1 MKNIVL
7 IFAAALILS
16 ACRAT
21 APKECTR
28 KDIVPPKELR
38 QPSVQYPPISYDNA
52 EEGTVTL
59 LLAVQ
64 TDGSISDIRIA
75 RSSGYRRLDA
85 AAVRSLLRRAK
96 FQPATCHGK
105 PIAMRIHYSFT
116 FELTDDS

>member
-16 ACRAT
+16 ACQTA

-28 KDIVPPKELR
+28 KDIVLPKELR

-75 RSSGYRRLDA
+75 RSSGYQRLDA
-85 AAVRSLLRRAK
+85 AAVRSLRQAK

-105 PIAMRIHYSFT
+105 PFAVRIHQSFI
-116 FELTDDS
+116 FKID

>member
-1 MKNIVL
+1 MKNIAL

-16 ACRAT
+16 ACQTT

-59 LLAVQ
+59 LLTVQ
-64 TDGSISDIRIA
+64 MDGSISDIRIA
-75 RSSGYRRLDA
+75 RSSGYPRLDT
-85 AAVRSLLRRAK
+85 AAVRSLRQAK

-105 PIAMRIHYSFT
+105 PIAMRIHQSFV
-116 FELTDDS
+116 FKID

>member
-1 MKNIVL
+1 MKNIAL

-21 APKECTR
+21 PKECTP
-28 KDIVPPKELR
+28 KDIRPPKELR
-38 QPSVQYPPISYDNA
+38 RPSVQYPPASQNDG

-75 RSSGYRRLDA
+75 RSSGYQRLDA
-85 AAVRSLLRRAK
+85 AAVRSLRQAK

-105 PIAMRIHYSFT
+105 PIAVRIHQSFI
-116 FELTDDS
+116 FKID

>member
-1 MKNIVL
+1 MKNIAL
-7 IFAAALILS
+7 IFAAALALS

-21 APKECTR
+21 PKECTR

-38 QPSVQYPPISYDNA
+38 RPSVRYPPISQNEG

-75 RSSGYRRLDA
+75 RSSGHQRLDA
-85 AAVRSLLRRAK
+85 AAVRSLRQAK

-105 PIAMRIHYSFT
+105 PIAVRIHQSFI
-116 FELTDDS
+116 FKID

>member
-1 MKNIVL
+1 MKNIAL

-16 ACRAT
+16 ACQTA

-38 QPSVQYPPISYDNA
+38 RPSVQYPPASQNEGD
-52 EEGTVTL
+52 EGTVTL

-75 RSSGYRRLDA
+75 RSSGYQRLDA
-85 AAVRSLLRRAK
+85 AAIRSLRQAK

-105 PIAMRIHYSFT
+105 PIAVRIHQSFI
-116 FELTDDS
+116 FKID

>member
-38 QPSVQYPPISYDNA
+38 QPSVQYPPASQDNGD
-52 EEGTVTL
+52 EGTVTL

-75 RSSGYRRLDA
+75 RSSGYQRLDA
-85 AAVRSLLRRAK
+85 AAVRSLRQAK

-105 PIAMRIHYSFT
+105 PIAVRIHQSFI
-116 FELTDDS
+116 FKID

>member
-1 MKNIVL
+1 MKNIAL
-7 IFAAALILS
+7 IFAVALALS

-21 APKECTR
+21 PKECTR

-38 QPSVQYPPISYDNA
+38 QPSVQYPPASQNEGD
-52 EEGTVTL
+52 EGTVTL

-75 RSSGYRRLDA
+75 RSSGHQRLDA
-85 AAVRSLLRRAK
+85 AAVRSLRQAK

-105 PIAMRIHYSFT
+105 PIAVRIHQSFI
-116 FELTDDS
+116 FKID

>member
-16 ACRAT
+16 ACQTA

-28 KDIVPPKELR
+28 KDIVLPKELR

-64 TDGSISDIRIA
+64 PDGSISDIRIA
-75 RSSGYRRLDA
+75 RSSGYQRLDA
-85 AAVRSLLRRAK
+85 AAVRSLRQAK

-105 PIAMRIHYSFT
+105 PIAVRIQQSFI
-116 FELTDDS
+116 FKID

>member
-1 MKNIVL
+1 MKNIIL
-7 IFAAALILS
+7 IFAAALALS

-21 APKECTR
+21 PKECTR

-38 QPSVQYPPISYDNA
+38 RPSVQYPPASQNDGD
-52 EEGTVTL
+52 EGTVTL

-75 RSSGYRRLDA
+75 RSSGYQRLDT
-85 AAVRSLLRRAK
+85 AAVRSLRQAK

-105 PIAMRIHYSFT
+105 PIAVRIHQSFI
-116 FELTDDS
+116 FKID

>member
-1 MKNIVL
+1 MKNIAL

-16 ACRAT
+16 ACQTT

-38 QPSVQYPPISYDNA
+38 QPSVQYPPASQNDG

-75 RSSGYRRLDA
+75 R
-85 AAVRSLLRRAK
+85 RRAK
-96 FQPATCHGK
+96 SAPQYQVTAGHLPRQTHCGADTS
-105 PIAMRIHYSFT
+105 IVRIQNRLMAAPH
-116 FELTDDS
+116 

>member
-1 MKNIVL
+1 MKNIAL

-16 ACRAT
+16 ACQTA
-21 APKECTR
+21 APKECTP
-28 KDIVPPKELR
+28 KDIRSPKELHR
-38 QPSVQYPPISYDNA
+38 LSLQYPRASQDEA

-85 AAVRSLLRRAK
+85 AAQKALRNIK
-96 FQPATCHGK
+96 LQPATCHGK
-105 PIAMRIHYSFT
+105 PIAVRIHQSFI
-116 FELTDDS
+116 FKID

>member
-1 MKNIVL
+1 MKNIAL

-16 ACRAT
+16 ACQTT

-38 QPSVQYPPISYDNA
+38 QPSVQYPPASQNDGD
-52 EEGTVTL
+52 EGTVTL

-75 RSSGYRRLDA
+75 RSSGYQRLDA
-85 AAVRSLLRRAK
+85 AAVRSLRQAK

-105 PIAMRIHYSFT
+105 PIAVRIHQSFI
-116 FELTDDS
+116 FKID

>member
-1 MKNIVL
+1 MKNIAL

-16 ACRAT
+16 ACQTT

-38 QPSVQYPPISYDNA
+38 RPSVQYPPASQDNGD
-52 EEGTVTL
+52 EGTVTL

-75 RSSGYRRLDA
+75 RSSGYQRLDA
-85 AAVRSLLRRAK
+85 AAVRSLRQAK

-105 PIAMRIHYSFT
+105 PIAVRIHQSFI
-116 FELTDDS
+116 FKID

>member
-1 MKNIVL
+1 MKNIAL

-16 ACRAT
+16 ACQTAT
-21 APKECTR
+21 PKECTR

-38 QPSVQYPPISYDNA
+38 RPSVQYPPASQNDGD
-52 EEGTVTL
+52 EGTVTL

-75 RSSGYRRLDA
+75 RSSGYQRLDT
-85 AAVRSLLRRAK
+85 AAVRSLRQAK

-105 PIAMRIHYSFT
+105 PIAVRIHQSFI
-116 FELTDDS
+116 FKID

>member
-1 MKNIVL
+1 MKNIAL

-16 ACRAT
+16 ACQTT

-38 QPSVQYPPISYDNA
+38 RPSVQYPPASQDNGD
-52 EEGTVTL
+52 EGTVTL

-75 RSSGYRRLDA
+75 RSSGYQRLDA
-85 AAVRSLLRRAK
+85 AAIRSLRQAK

-105 PIAMRIHYSFT
+105 PIAVRIHQSFT
-116 FELTDDS
+116 FKID